1 MKLSEIL
8 FQEEYASAFS
18 AEEVEIEGICTNSK
32 QCLKRKLFICVKGT
46 KFDTHCLLQY
56 VKEENASCALVEE
69 GAVFDA
75 PNNFP
80 IFTVKNTRKMTS
92 VLWSRLCGSPE
103 KALKIIGITGTNG
116 KTSTSFM
123 LHSILVESGIHTGL
137 IGTVGCMMNRSPML
151 LNLTEDEQSRLET
164 MTTPDPDLLYPILRK
179 MADSGITHVVMEV
192 SSHALYFE
200 KCATIRFEMG
210 IFTNLAYDHLDL
222 HKTKEAYQSAKEKLF
237 LQSKIGI
244 WNVDDPAAEAMI
256 PRTCSTAIR
265 CSAKGIADY
274 YVKNKQ
280 MRGCNGISYMLT
292 GKFGR
297 LTIPMQIP
305 GEFTV
310 YNSLLAASAAITLG
324 VSPRYVRK
332 GLSELTGV
340 KGRIEPIDTGNLDF
354 KVYIDYAHTEA
365 ALRNLLLTVRE
376 FCMRDERIVLV
387 FGCGGDRDKSKRSAM
402 GKCAEELADFSIITT
417 DNHRTEDPKKIIMD
431 ILKGFENPQSRKVI
445 LNRKKAITYAVM
457 QAQPKDVILVV
468 GKGHE
473 AYEICGQEKIPFDER
488 KIILDAIHLKAQEH
502 TVKENYES

>member
-8 FQEEYASAFS
+8 FQEEYASAFL
-18 AEEVEIEGICTNSK
+18 AEEIEIEGICTNTK
-32 QCLKRKLFICVKGT
+32 DCMERKLFICVKGT

-56 VKEENASCALVEE
+56 VKEGKAACALVEE
-69 GAVFDA
+69 GAIFDV
-75 PNNFP
+75 PNDFP
-80 IFTVKNTRKMTS
+80 LFTVKSTRKMTS
-92 VLWSRLCGSPE
+92 VLWSRLCSCPE
-103 KALKIIGITGTNG
+103 KGLKIIGITGTNG

-123 LHSILVESGIHTGL
+123 LHSILVESGICAGL
-137 IGTVGCMMNRSPML
+137 IGTVGCMINRSPMVL
-151 LNLTEDEQSRLET
+151 PFAEDEQNRLET

-179 MADSGITHVVMEV
+179 MVDSGVTHVVMEV

-200 KCATIRFEMG
+200 KCATIQFEIG
-210 IFTNLAYDHLDL
+210 IFTNLEYDHLDL

-237 LQSKIGI
+237 LQSKMGI
-244 WNVDDPAAEAMI
+244 WNIDDPAAEIMI
-256 PRTCSTAIR
+256 RNTNSHAIR
-265 CSAKGIADY
+265 CSAKKIADY

-310 YNSLLAASAAITLG
+310 YNSLLAASAAMALG

-332 GLSELTGV
+332 GLSELSGV

-365 ALRNLLLTVRE
+365 ALRNLLLTVKE
-376 FCMRDERIVLV
+376 FCMRGERIVIV
-387 FGCGGDRDKSKRSAM
+387 FGCGGDRDKSKRKAM
-402 GKCAEELADFSIITT
+402 GRCAEDLADFSILTT

-431 ILKGFENPQSRKVI
+431 IVRGYENAQNRKVI
-445 LNRKKAITYAVM
+445 LDRKKAITYAIEH
-457 QAQPKDVILVV
+457 AQPKDVILVV

-473 AYEICGQEKIPFDER
+473 AMKFADTKKYLLTKGKS
-488 KIILDAIHLKAQEH
+488 
-502 TVKENYES
+502 Y